1 MHPGM
6 DRHELLGTF
15 YLLRGAAPE
24 DLAAVDALVDRRRY
38 AAQEFVFSEDDKPEA
53 MYLLERGTI
62 EILKARDETAIATI
76 GPGDAF
82 GELAFFD
89 EAKRSAL
96 RRRTAPARRP
106 RRPPPPGRAARG
118 RRGGPGAAPHPRGF
132 PPAGPGGWGWPCR
145 PARGGPRPRAPGGGW
160 VGWESERPTARARP
174 L

>member
-24 DLAAVDALVDRRRY
+24 DLAAVDTLVDRRRY

-62 EILKARDETAIATI
+62 EILKARDETTIATI

-89 EAKRSAL
+89 EAKRSA
-96 RRRTAPARRP
+96 
-106 RRPPPPGRAARG
+106 
-118 RRGGPGAAPHPRGF
+118 
-132 PPAGPGGWGWPCR
+132 
-145 PARGGPRPRAPGGGW
+145 
-160 VGWESERPTARARP
+160 SARAREASEVARLP
-174 L
+174 YVGLRDLLVERPALALVFYRNACAVMAMRLRQTSSDLSWLNAYVRG

>member
-53 MYLLERGTI
+53 MYLLERGAIEIHRLRLVVCEDDKPEAMYLLERGAI

-89 EAKRSAL
+89 EAKRSA
-96 RRRTAPARRP
+96 
-106 RRPPPPGRAARG
+106 
-118 RRGGPGAAPHPRGF
+118 
-132 PPAGPGGWGWPCR
+132 
-145 PARGGPRPRAPGGGW
+145 
-160 VGWESERPTARARP
+160 SARA
-174 L
+174 